1 MNRPLRTILVDDELL
16 AISRLRR
23 LLASHSDEIEIIG
36 EATNGAEGLT
46 LIERERPDL
55 IFLDIDMPLLNGFDM
70 LARLTQMPLV
80 VFATA
85 YDQYAIRA
93 FEENSVDYLL
103 KPIEPERLERTLGK
117 LRLHQERNQAPQTLI
132 NPFNDN
138 MMRLLEQMKL
148 NATPAKK
155 EIFSLSVKT
164 GDRILLIPLADIA
177 YLEAEDK
184 YVFLNTIDGQKHLT
198 SYTIATL
205 TDKLPET
212 FLRVSRSTIVNS
224 NRIREVQK
232 YYDGKFI
239 LILTD
244 KKASKITTGSAY
256 ADNVRGLL
264 EL

>member
-1 MNRPLRTILVDDELL
+1 MNLPLRTLLIDDEPL
-16 AISRLRR
+16 AVSRLRR
-23 LLASHSDEIEIIG
+23 LLANYGADIEIIG
-36 EATNGAEGLT
+36 EAGNGAEGLS

-55 IFLDIDMPLLNGFDM
+55 IFLDIEMPLLNGFEL

-103 KPIEPERLERTLGK
+103 KPIEAERLERTVAK
-117 LRLHQERNQAPQTLI
+117 LRAFQERQQVTPAAA

-138 MMRLLEQMKL
+138 MMRLLEQMK
-148 NATPAKK
+148 PKK
-155 EIFSLSVKT
+155 EITSLSVKT
-164 GDRILLIPLADIA
+164 GDRILLIPLAEIA
-177 YLEAEDK
+177 FLEAEDK
-184 YVFLNTIDGQKHLT
+184 YVFLVTTEGQKHLT

-205 TDKLPET
+205 TDKLPDT
-212 FLRVSRSTIVNS
+212 FLRVSRSTLVNS
-224 NRIREVQK
+224 RHIREAQK

-239 LILTD
+239 LVLTD
-244 KKASKITTGSAY
+244 KKMTKITTGSAY